1 MKYRHQ
7 RGFTLIELM
16 IAISTFSVLLLVCFG
31 AFLYL
36 GHLYYKGATES
47 RTNEIVRTTINDISQ
62 AIQFSGVTIQEIAVE
77 NHVDGWAATCI
88 GHRKYSYR
96 LQNTTPPP
104 PSPPSVGVQLDP
116 EATGYN
122 FSHGSRKATSVF
134 VVSNGNCAGGDAV
147 PTGDQQYE
155 LLDKNMRLLKF
166 EIKNPTG
173 RLFTIDIAIAY
184 GGDPGHSGLDSE
196 IFVMGSNGDII
207 QCEPRQTFCAVNR
220 LSTTVYR
227 KVGLDY

>member
-1 MKYRHQ
+1 MKSRHQ

-31 AFLYL
+31 AFIYL

-47 RTNEIVRTTINDISQ
+47 RTNEIVRTIINDISQ
-62 AIQFSGVTIQEIAVE
+62 AIQFSGVTIEPIVADPPT
-77 NHVDGWAATCI
+77 DGWAATCI

-96 LQNTTPPP
+96 LQNTTM
-104 PSPPSVGVQLDP
+104 SPSVGVQLDP

-122 FSHGSRKATSVF
+122 FSAGSQKATSVF
-134 VVSNGNCAGGDAV
+134 VVSNGNCAGTAV
-147 PTGDQQYE
+147 PTNTQQYE
-155 LLDKNMRLLKF
+155 LLDKNMRLLEFKI
-166 EIKNPTG
+166 EPDVDS

-184 GGDPGHSGLDSE
+184 GGDPEHPDLDSE
-196 IFVMGSNGDII
+196 IFVMDSNDGII
-207 QCEPRQTFCAVNR
+207 QCKPRQTFCAVNR

-227 KVGLDY
+227 KVGLNY

>member
-1 MKYRHQ
+1 MKSRHQ

-62 AIQFSGVTIQEIAVE
+62 AIQFSGVTIEPIA
-77 NHVDGWAATCI
+77 HHTDGWAATCI

-96 LQNTTPPP
+96 LQNTTM
-104 PSPPSVGVQLDP
+104 PPSVGVQLDP

-122 FSHGSRKATSVF
+122 FSAGSQKATSVF
-134 VVSNGNCAGGDAV
+134 VVSNGNCAGTAV
-147 PTGDQQYE
+147 PTNVQQYE
-155 LLDKNMRLLKF
+155 LLDKNMRLLEF
-166 EIKNPTG
+166 EITNYND
-173 RLFTIDIAIAY
+173 RLFTIKIAVAY
-184 GGDPGHSGLDSE
+184 GGDPEHPDLDSE
-196 IFVMGSNGDII
+196 IFEMYPNGVIM
-207 QCEPRQTFCAVNR
+207 QCKPRQTFCAVNR

-227 KVGLDY
+227 KVGLNY